1 MSPREAYFRL
11 TPKRIALGVVALVL
25 LVGGG
30 RLLFGPMFS
39 SGETRTARMRVTEL
53 LEAVRDGSAATDVAL
68 TRWYGGIPPTDPDL
82 LGMLSD
88 EFDAFCTDHELRP
101 LTGFEIRDVR
111 ATGEKDRLGAAAFL
125 VSGVANGKPFRLRVQ
140 RGRTITWVN

>member
-1 MSPREAYFRL
+1 MRPRDAYFRL
-11 TPKRIALGVVALVL
+11 TPKRVAVGAVALVL
-25 LVGGG
+25 LVVVG
-30 RLLFGPMFS
+30 RLLFDALFS
-39 SGETRTARMRVTEL
+39 SGERHTARVRVTEL
-53 LEAVRDGSAATDVAL
+53 FEAIEDGSAATDVAL
-68 TRWYGGIPPTDPDL
+68 TRWSGGIPPRDPDL
-82 LGMLSD
+82 LGLLSD

-101 LTGFEIRDVR
+101 MTGFEVRDVR